1 MIAPTNIYIH
11 NVNVPE
17 SVAGSVATVV
27 VIVVAGTVLQMREET
42 SLASTTEGVNTGIFE
57 TSMVGLTALVTAV
70 RTLVR
75 TLVTHTKSQHR
86 IANLQNQHL
95 YPETFIRS
103 GDTTRASCS
112 FPDHILDT
120 KPNIIL
126 GCENDED
133 SGQNLPTI

>member
-1 MIAPTNIYIH
+1 MIAPTTIDIH
-11 NVNVPE
+11 DANVPE
-17 SVAGSVATVV
+17 SVATVG
-27 VIVVAGTVLQMREET
+27 VIVVVGGVLQMREET
-42 SLASTTEGVNTGIFE
+42 SLASTTKGVNSGIFE
-57 TSMVGLTALVTAV
+57 ASLVGQTALVAAI

-75 TLVTHTKSQHR
+75 TLVTHTKSQHQ
-86 IANLQNQHL
+86 IANLRNHHL

-112 FPDHILDT
+112 FPDHTLDT
-120 KPNIIL
+120 KPSIIL

>member
-1 MIAPTNIYIH
+1 MIAPTNIDIH
-11 NVNVPE
+11 NANVPE

-75 TLVTHTKSQHR
+75 TLVTQTKIQRR
-86 IANLQNQHL
+86 ITNLQNQHL
-95 YPETFIRS
+95 DPQTFIRR
-103 GDTTRASCS
+103 GDTACASCS
-112 FPDHILDT
+112 FPDYTMDT
-120 KPNIIL
+120 RPSIIH
-126 GCENDED
+126 GCENDND
-133 SGQNLPTI
+133 AGQNLLTS

>member
-1 MIAPTNIYIH
+1 MIAPTNIDIH
-11 NVNVPE
+11 NANVPE

-27 VIVVAGTVLQMREET
+27 VIVVADTVLQMREET
-42 SLASTTEGVNTGIFE
+42 SLASTTEGVNTSISEASLAGQI
-57 TSMVGLTALVTAV
+57 VLVADI

-75 TLVTHTKSQHR
+75 TLVTRTNIQHQ

-103 GDTTRASCS
+103 GDTARASCS
-112 FPDHILDT
+112 FPDHTLDT